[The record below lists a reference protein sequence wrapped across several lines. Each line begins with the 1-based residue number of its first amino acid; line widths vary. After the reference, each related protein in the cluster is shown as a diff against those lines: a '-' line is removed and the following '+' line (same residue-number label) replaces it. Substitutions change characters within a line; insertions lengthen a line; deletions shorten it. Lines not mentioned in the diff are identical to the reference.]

1 MIHKA
6 KDEMHLKPSFESL
19 MNDDIRL
26 FLKLATIAYNIKLKA
41 FGVLDYFLSF
51 LRTYEEKKTCNM
63 LSMMFDLRL
72 KKFRFVFSYVDKKQ
86 GMYIVESMTG

>member
-51 LRTYEEKKTCNM
+51 LRTYEEKKTHNI
-63 LSMMFDLRL
+63 LSLMSNPTFKSLRL
-72 KKFRFVFSYVDKKQ
+72 VSSYVGK
-86 GMYIVESMTG
+86 